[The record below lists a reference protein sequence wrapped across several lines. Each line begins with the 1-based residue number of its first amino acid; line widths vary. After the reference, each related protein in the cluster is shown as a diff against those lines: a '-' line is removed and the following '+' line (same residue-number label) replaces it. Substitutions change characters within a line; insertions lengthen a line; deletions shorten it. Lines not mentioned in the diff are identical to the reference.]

1 MSKKIHITKPDKA
14 KLILELSKPKLIVS
28 ELLKELDFDPKYG
41 LFFPKIKN
49 NKKKQTKKKKKDKN
63 KNKEKEKEK
72 PMNSTSS
79 ETESIPSLQTTSE
92 PSEEEFSLNEK
103 QQLSLEQQLQ
113 QSQQSALYNPQAD
126 FQGRFLDDEELVGDY
141 LERDLEL
148 RVQPKEKVSLRITF
162 GTHLNNSMQSFSP
175 NTEIKNVL
183 NFFAEKDKRI
193 NPIDYGV
200 VFTYNESFRKDG
212 FINLT
217 ETKEKEKAVKEILE
231 CQLRF
236 GVWAKFKKGYTL
248 SGYLS
253 KLENKF
259 DSVQLSLR
267 PIIINLILPDNRK
280 MKLLLDLNCT
290 AEEVI
295 QKLVKNLNFK
305 TQVMKLNK
313 KYSIIYSLYKID
325 YGMEGGKKVIAQLQH
340 LEENKRFSDQGVLPS
355 NTLKIIKK
363 EKILEKQTN
372 IQNVNPKTNFWREF
386 GIDIQNLTWF
396 KQDKNSK
403 STSKIATRND
413 LLFNKISGISV
424 NRLIGYLTTP
434 GFQTPG
440 FLDIFL
446 VLLPTF
452 TEESIVIDRLLERFD
467 VPSIHP
473 KTKRSFLN
481 TERVSIQ
488 KLVLEVILV
497 MIKNGINTASKEK
510 ILKTLSKA
518 ELTNENEEIHSI
530 FNKVNDYL
538 KSNNEE
544 NEKDKGKE
552 NESNSNK
559 TTALKVKQ
567 NKKAISKLGSS
578 QDLTFE
584 AIQETEIAIQLTL
597 IVQEFFKEIKP
608 NELFNKAW
616 TKSDKN
622 EIAPNITNMI
632 KGFNFLADWVST
644 LILSE
649 SDEKERLK
657 KLIKCIKIANELKKL
672 NNFNDMFAIISGL
685 QNSAVLR
692 IESTWKKLPN
702 KISEIYNQLDE
713 LTDVL
718 HGCKTLREMT
728 QKTDPPCIPYLAS
741 YLVDLTYI
749 GDLPDEVDNGL
760 INWRKKMRMWEVI
773 SEIKRLQL
781 HYYDFVLVKSVKN
794 FINSQT
800 IYTENEMWDKSIEI
814 EKPPNMN

>member
-1 MSKKIHITKPDKA
+1 MSN
-14 KLILELSKPKLIVS
+14 PKLVVS

-41 LFFPKIKN
+41 LFLPKIKKN
-49 NKKKQTKKKKKDKN
+49 KKKKKKKKN
-63 KNKEKEKEK
+63 IEKEKEKEK
-72 PMNSTSS
+72 SKSS
-79 ETESIPSLQTTSE
+79 ENDSVPTLQTTSE
-92 PSEEEFSLNEK
+92 SSEEEFPLNEK
-103 QQLSLEQQLQ
+103 QKLSLEQQLQ
-113 QSQQSALYNPQAD
+113 QSQQSALYNPKAD
-126 FQGRFLDDEELVGDY
+126 FQGRFLDDEELVGDH
-141 LERDLEL
+141 LGRDLEL

-162 GTHLNNSMQSFSP
+162 GTHLKNSLQSFSP

-193 NPIDYGV
+193 NPTDYGV

-217 ETKEKEKAVKEILE
+217 ETKQKEKAVKEILE

-236 GVWAKFKKGYTL
+236 GIWAKFKKGYTL

-305 TQVMKLNK
+305 TKVMKSNK
-313 KYSIIYSLYKID
+313 KYSIIYSLYKIN
-325 YGMEGGKKVIAQLQH
+325 YGMEGGKKVITQLQH

-386 GIDIQNLTWF
+386 GSDIQNLTWF

-440 FLDIFL
+440 FLDVFL

-497 MIKNGINTASKEK
+497 MIKNGINTISREK

-530 FNKVNDYL
+530 FNKINEYL
-538 KSNNEE
+538 KSNNLENEIQNSEE
-544 NEKDKGKE
+544 NEKDKDKE

-559 TTALKVKQ
+559 TTALGVKQ
-567 NKKAISKLGSS
+567 NKKVISKLGSS

-597 IVQEFFKEIKP
+597 MVQEFFKEIKP

-622 EIAPNITNMI
+622 ERAPNITNMI

-672 NNFNDMFAIISGL
+672 NNFNDMFAIMSGL

-692 IESTWKKLPN
+692 IEATWKKLPN
-702 KISEIYNQLDE
+702 KISEIYKQLDE

-718 HGCKTLREMT
+718 HGCKILREMT

-749 GDLPDEVDNGL
+749 GDLPDQVENGL

-773 SEIKRLQL
+773 SEIKRFQL
-781 HYYDFVLVKSVKN
+781 HYYDFVLVQSVKN